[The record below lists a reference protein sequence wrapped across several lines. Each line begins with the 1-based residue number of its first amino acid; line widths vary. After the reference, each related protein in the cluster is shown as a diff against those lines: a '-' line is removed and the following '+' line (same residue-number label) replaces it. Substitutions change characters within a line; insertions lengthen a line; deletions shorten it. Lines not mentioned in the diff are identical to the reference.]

1 LYCEAGFRKMTGR
14 MKNGTYDQVTYLKT
28 KVLVYTKVYF

>member
-1 LYCEAGFRKMTGR
+1 

-28 KVLVYTKVYF
+28 KVLVYTKVYYLPLPFSGGKS